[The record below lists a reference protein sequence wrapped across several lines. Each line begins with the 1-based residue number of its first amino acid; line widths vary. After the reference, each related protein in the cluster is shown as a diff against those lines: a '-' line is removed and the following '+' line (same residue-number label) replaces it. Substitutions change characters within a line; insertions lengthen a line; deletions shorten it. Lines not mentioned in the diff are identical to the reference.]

1 MGKNILGFCQENHV
15 MLTSKLA
22 YKIKSALQH
31 LMHLKFMS
39 QMYKLC
45 FSGYF

>member
-1 MGKNILGFCQENHV
+1 MILGFCQGNHV
-15 MLTSKLA
+15 MLNSRLA

-31 LMHLKFMS
+31 LMHLNFIN

-45 FSGYF
+45 FIGYF